1 MDKHDREAALEFIKL
16 ASSDP
21 TMTEEEEFAFYLERG
36 LRNKESLLNE
46 IQDCKERY
54 KNTSEDK
61 KSDAYYERL
70 VMLIDRFYDD
80 VSKMFLMEELNN
92 WWGYG
97 FQIRETGITL
107 LLEHFVIL
115 YDEGKSGDGKWHQ
128 THYLVSDESF
138 VIHQTKS
145 NLLTLEEYGN
155 AYEVA
160 ADTVRQWIRRG
171 KIRSAVKLGS
181 EWRIPDIAEVSGR
194 KYTPGH
200 YTWDSYLPDAPD
212 ILPDINDFDEVS
224 IQPGKAAGEWCAML
238 HDKKHQN
245 SGRAMTTKMKEK
257 LELYL
262 ISQPEVECIN
272 NYLGE
277 VHQRGGIDHE

>member
-1 MDKHDREAALEFIKL
+1 MEKHNREANLELIALATTE
-16 ASSDP
+16 A
-21 TMTEEEEFAFYLERG
+21 TMTKDEEFAFYMDRG
-36 LRNKESLLNE
+36 LRNKASLLEE
-46 IQDCKERY
+46 IKDCKERF
-54 KNTSEDK
+54 KNPPKEK

-70 VMLIDRFYDD
+70 MMLIDRFYED
-80 VSKMFLMEELNN
+80 VSSMFLMEELND

-107 LLEHFVIL
+107 LLEHFVIM
-115 YDEGKSGDGKWHQ
+115 YDEGINDAGKWEN

-138 VIHQTKS
+138 DIHQTKA

-155 AYEVA
+155 IYEVA

-200 YTWDSYLPDAPD
+200 YIWDGYLPDAPD
-212 ILPDINDFDEVS
+212 VIPDINMFDEVS

-238 HDKKHQN
+238 HDKKNQR
-245 SGRAMTTKMKEK
+245 SGRAMTTKMK
-257 LELYL
+257 
-262 ISQPEVECIN
+262 
-272 NYLGE
+272 
-277 VHQRGGIDHE
+277 

>member
-1 MDKHDREAALEFIKL
+1 MEKHNREANLELIEL
-16 ASSDP
+16 ASSEA
-21 TMTEEEEFAFYLERG
+21 TMTKEEEFAFYMDRG
-36 LRNKESLLNE
+36 LRSKASLLEE
-46 IQDCKERY
+46 IKDCKERF
-54 KNTSEDK
+54 KNPSGEK

-70 VMLIDRFYDD
+70 MMLIDRFYED
-80 VSKMFLMEELNN
+80 VSSMFLMEELND

-107 LLEHFVIL
+107 LLEHFVVM
-115 YDEGKSGDGKWHQ
+115 YDRGVNDAGKLEERHN
-128 THYLVSDESF
+128 LVSDESF
-138 VIHQTKS
+138 NIHQTKA

-155 AYEVA
+155 IYEVA

-200 YTWDSYLPDAPD
+200 YTWDGYLPDAPD
-212 ILPDINDFDEVS
+212 VIPDINMFDEVS
-224 IQPGKAAGEWCAML
+224 IQPGKATGEWCAML